1 MLKCCARGPT
11 SAIFPQANLQRLPV
25 TAILA
30 VLLWPGATWAGK
42 KKLPPPPPL
51 PVAHNHPSGAFTFRT
66 PEGWTVATSNDNP
79 DILEVKGGELMVR
92 FLYRPSEGGL
102 DTTHVDCMLERLAG
116 PMVAEPQ
123 VNYEYDFRGG
133 VLAGRGALDSA
144 FVVNYDAA
152 INGHRDWRQR
162 NLTLVGKGETICIIT
177 YAPAT
182 VWKKSLETQ
191 VLLDAVVGSVAFNK

>member
-1 MLKCCARGPT
+1 MLRPGAYFGYLSSSK
-11 SAIFPQANLQRLPV
+11 LQRLPA

-30 VLLWPGATWAGK
+30 VLLWPGAAWAGK

-51 PVAHNHPSGAFTFRT
+51 AVEHNHPSGTFSFKT
-66 PEGWTVATSNDNP
+66 PDGWTAATSADNP
-79 DILEVKGGELMVR
+79 DILEVKGGDLMVR

-102 DTTHVDCMLERLAG
+102 DTTHVDCMMERLAG
-116 PMVAEPQ
+116 PMATEPQ
-123 VNYEYDFRGG
+123 VKYEYDFKGG

-144 FVVNYDAA
+144 FVVTYDSA

-162 NLTLVGKGETICIIT
+162 NLTLVGRGETICIMT
-177 YAPAT
+177 YAPAV

-191 VLLDAVVGSVAFNK
+191 ALLDAVVGSVTFKK

>member
-1 MLKCCARGPT
+1 
-11 SAIFPQANLQRLPV
+11 LQRLPV

-30 VLLWPGATWAGK
+30 VLLWPGAAWAGK

-66 PEGWTVATSNDNP
+66 PEGWAVATSNDNP

-123 VNYEYDFRGG
+123 VKYEYDFRGG
-133 VLAGRGALDSA
+133 VLADRGALDSA
-144 FVVNYDAA
+144 FVVIYDAA